1 MNYLVGAGAEHCS
14 APALFNK
21 EQKMKLR
28 ITLLALSAILLAA
41 HFLRASTPIPLL
53 ICFAA
58 PFLLAIKK
66 RWSLRTIQALTILGA
81 MIWLFT
87 LSDIIQQRVFEG
99 RSWTVSA
106 IILCVVAGYTLL
118 TGWLL
123 ESPIVKE
130 KYP

>member
-1 MNYLVGAGAEHCS
+1 
-14 APALFNK
+14 
-21 EQKMKLR
+21 MKLR

-66 RWSLRTIQALTILGA
+66 RWSLRIIQALTILGA
-81 MIWLFT
+81 VIWLLT

>member
-1 MNYLVGAGAEHCS
+1 L
-14 APALFNK
+14 
-21 EQKMKLR
+21 KLR
-28 ITLLALSAILLAA
+28 ITFLALAAILLAA

-53 ICFAA
+53 ICLAV
-58 PFLLAIKK
+58 PFLLVIKK
-66 RWSLRTIQALTILGA
+66 RWSLRTIQVLIILGA
-81 MIWLFT
+81 VIWLFT

-123 ESPIVKE
+123 ESPIIKE